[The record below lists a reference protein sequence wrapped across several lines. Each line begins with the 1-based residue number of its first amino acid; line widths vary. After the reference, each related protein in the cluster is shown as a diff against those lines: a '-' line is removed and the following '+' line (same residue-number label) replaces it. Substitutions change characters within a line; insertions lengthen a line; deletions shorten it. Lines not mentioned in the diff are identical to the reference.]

1 MVAEEVVAEVAEWYC
16 THRCIRHIHR
26 ILDNTHNKLDMKFPH
41 TDLTVEEVEEEV
53 VEVVVAEV
61 EVEVEVVAY
70 SYSDIRRSIQLCFH
84 NNYNLLY
91 ARHYRNTQPGI
102 QFLKVFHHTN
112 RSNRN
117 RYTHREQVEVV
128 AEAEAEAEVEECY
141 NQDQHSMGY
150 HSL

>member
-1 MVAEEVVAEVAEWYC
+1 VEV
-16 THRCIRHIHR
+16 
-26 ILDNTHNKLDMKFPH
+26 
-41 TDLTVEEVEEEV
+41 V
-53 VEVVVAEV
+53 VEVVVE
-61 EVEVEVVAY
+61 VAY
-70 SYSDIRRSIQLCFH
+70 NYPDIRKSIQICFH

-128 AEAEAEAEVEECY
+128 AVAEAEAEECY

>member
-1 MVAEEVVAEVAEWYC
+1 MVEVVVEWYC

-53 VEVVVAEV
+53 VVEVEVVA

-70 SYSDIRRSIQLCFH
+70 SYPDIRRSIQLCFH

-117 RYTHREQVEVV
+117 RYTHREQVEGVVV
-128 AEAEAEAEVEECY
+128 AEVVAVECY

>member
-1 MVAEEVVAEVAEWYC
+1 VVEVVEVVVEWYC

-53 VEVVVAEV
+53 VVEVEVVA

-70 SYSDIRRSIQLCFH
+70 SYPDIRRSIQLCFH

-117 RYTHREQVEVV
+117 RYIHTVQEEVEE
-128 AEAEAEAEVEECY
+128 AEEAEAEECY
-141 NQDQHSMGY
+141 NQDQHNMGY